1 MSKDLEESL
10 ELSVDWNK
18 LSKAAAS
25 SEGLVPVAV
34 QDIDSKELILVAY
47 INEFAFKES
56 IQKKML
62 ILWCSSRNELWIKG
76 ESSGNTFDLIEAYV
90 NCEQNSFLFKV
101 TPKKKGICHT
111 KNKNG
116 DPRNCYYRQIDFET
130 LHIKPL
136 QYPNY

>member
-25 SEGLVPVAV
+25 SDGLVPVAV

-47 INEFAFKES
+47 INELAFKES

-62 ILWCSSRNELWIKG
+62 ILWSSSRNELWIKG

-90 NCEQNSFLFKV
+90 NCEQNSFYLKSD
-101 TPKKKGICHT
+101 PKKREYVIQKIKMVILET
-111 KNKNG
+111 VI
-116 DPRNCYYRQIDFET
+116 IDK
-130 LHIKPL
+130 LILKHWL
-136 QYPNY
+136 

>member
-25 SEGLVPVAV
+25 SDGLVPVAV
-34 QDIDSKELILVAY
+34 QDIDSTELILVAY
-47 INEFAFKES
+47 INELAFKES

-62 ILWCSSRNELWIKG
+62 ILWSSSRNELWIKG
-76 ESSGNTFDLIEAYV
+76 ESSGNTFDLVEAYV

-101 TPKKKGICHT
+101 RPKKKGICHT

-130 LHIKPL
+130 LALKNIDL
-136 QYPNY
+136 

>member
-25 SEGLVPVAV
+25 SDGLVPVAV

-47 INEFAFKES
+47 INELAFKES

-62 ILWCSSRNELWIKG
+62 ILWSSSRNELWIKV
-76 ESSGNTFDLIEAYV
+76 ESSGNTFDLI
-90 NCEQNSFLFKV
+90 
-101 TPKKKGICHT
+101 
-111 KNKNG
+111 
-116 DPRNCYYRQIDFET
+116 
-130 LHIKPL
+130 
-136 QYPNY
+136 